1 MRLLDSSL
9 YNADLKKA
17 VSSID
22 LSSLDGKSFFITG
35 GLGLIASTV
44 VDVLLTYEKTGII
57 YIDSRYIIC
66 YIRYNNSSNQEM
78 RHD

>member
-35 GLGLIASTV
+35 RCLTTV
-44 VDVLLTYEKTGII
+44 FLY
-57 YIDSRYIIC
+57 
-66 YIRYNNSSNQEM
+66 QPQ
-78 RHD
+78 